1 VAVIKVLAGKRW
13 IVWFGLMLVVASL
26 VYLGVQL
33 LTFREQIAAWK
44 ADYRSLVLLG
54 ISMFVYALANF
65 AHFFS
70 WQKILVGLSE
80 RTESLLIIFARSQL
94 GKYLP
99 GNVLHIAGRHILA
112 RDLGYNHGALLLST
126 LYEFAGLLT
135 ASGSVLAFSVYWY
148 ASLYLGSGHFIFIGV
163 AAVFA
168 LPLVYALH
176 YFKPVFVKKFFAGRE
191 SPQVLDVSACCI
203 VCTFYLMFFVGGGIS
218 LVLVAMAVAPEN
230 FLSQPLFFFGAFALA
245 WIIGFITPGAP
256 SGIGVREAVLLYLLQ
271 PVVGGAEAA
280 LTATFL
286 RLVTI
291 CGDLLFWLMAE
302 KYAVLAARKI
312 SA

>member
-1 VAVIKVLAGKRW
+1 MAVIKVLAGKRW

-163 AAVFA
+163 AAVADYRPAVVEDQKIKKSSDEMTIKLVKNPDILSAVARHDNRPFTVGFA
-168 LPLVYALH
+168 AETENLVENARNKL
-176 YFKPVFVKKFFAGRE
+176 KSKKVDVIVAN
-191 SPQVLDVSACCI
+191 DVS
-203 VCTFYLMFFVGGGIS
+203 
-218 LVLVAMAVAPEN
+218 EKH
-230 FLSQPLFFFGAFALA
+230 GAFGNDSNAATLIHKDGEINLGRTDKYHLA
-245 WIIGFITPGAP
+245 VQIIENIC
-256 SGIGVREAVLLYLLQ
+256 EL
-271 PVVGGAEAA
+271 GG
-280 LTATFL
+280 
-286 RLVTI
+286 
-291 CGDLLFWLMAE
+291 CG
-302 KYAVLAARKI
+302 
-312 SA
+312 